1 MCLESADRDERS
13 RHVIDLVRAS
23 APGAGPRRCDGTRG
37 GDARAWP
44 CWVGAWGG
52 AEAGHV
58 GHGWAN
64 LRGPW
69 HRVLVERSQCAT
81 ALPSPTAGIS
91 PGKPLPAVGR
101 PLPAPTAAAGS
112 KTGAQKGFLSA
123 HQKKLGSGR
132 KKCFTA
138 HQFRQFRCLAL
149 CQQCHVRS
157 GCAPRPAAAGVRS
170 GARAALQQNPV
181 ECV

>member
-123 HQKKLGSGR
+123 HKKNWPLGRYGIRSRVEFPKQKRSDKGGLDVCRSFGSI
-132 KKCFTA
+132 
-138 HQFRQFRCLAL
+138 L
-149 CQQCHVRS
+149 VRFWS
-157 GCAPRPAAAGVRS
+157 TFKNFNIS
-170 GARAALQQNPV
+170 S
-181 ECV
+181 